1 MTWTN
6 EDGLVQRFGVE
17 RSTSQTHGV
26 STRGVKN
33 YLVVDLPDATALV
46 NTLGT
51 SYPPDEDS
59 PFVPAGSIVT
69 NAWFVATT
77 DFTSGGAATLDIGF
91 QQADGTL
98 IDADGIDADIA
109 LAKLVDGAGTG
120 VVNCDGAYVANA
132 GGDGQQVL
140 TNNAYV
146 GFSYETAVYTA
157 GAGKLIL
164 EYIKVE

>member
-69 NAWFVATT
+69 NAPLLFCLFYVLIRKKLMTQ
-77 DFTSGGAATLDIGF
+77 DNF
-91 QQADGTL
+91 QPVTV
-98 IDADGIDADIA
+98 I
-109 LAKLVDGAGTG
+109 
-120 VVNCDGAYVANA
+120 
-132 GGDGQQVL
+132 
-140 TNNAYV
+140 
-146 GFSYETAVYTA
+146 F
-157 GAGKLIL
+157 
-164 EYIKVE
+164 

>member
-6 EDGLVQRFGVE
+6 KDGLVQRFGVE
-17 RSTSQTHGV
+17 RSAQIQEGV

-33 YLVVDLPDATALV
+33 YLVVKLEDATALV
-46 NTLGT
+46 DTLST
-51 SYPPDEDS
+51 STPPAEDA

-91 QQADGTL
+91 TTSTGAL

-120 VVNCDGAYVANA
+120 VVNCDGAYVANGA
-132 GGDGQQVL
+132 GDGQQVL

-157 GAGKLIL
+157 GAGTLIL